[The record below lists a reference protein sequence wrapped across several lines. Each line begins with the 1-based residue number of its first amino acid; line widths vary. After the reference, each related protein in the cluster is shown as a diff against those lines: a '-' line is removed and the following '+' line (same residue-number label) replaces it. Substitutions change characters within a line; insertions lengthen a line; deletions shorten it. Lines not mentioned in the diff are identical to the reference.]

1 MVNRRVARL
10 RAASKLPPEKFAEL
24 LGVSKQSL
32 TNYEKDKQTP
42 GCHFFIKVGA
52 VFGGEIV
59 AWVLGTGEDED
70 IERMNVPISLRTL
83 TSWRLSANYVE
94 RHSPKDLHKLACFY
108 YWKRFRNTHALP
120 CSVCVLFLFY
130 CRYYRMIL
138 RPYIIL
144 VQS

>member
-10 RAASKLPPEKFAEL
+10 RAASKLSPEKFAEL

-70 IERMNVPISLRTL
+70 IERMNVPHIVNNFDQLEAIRELRSKTF
-83 TSWRLSANYVE
+83 S
-94 RHSPKDLHKLACFY
+94 D
-108 YWKRFRNTHALP
+108 RF
-120 CSVCVLFLFY
+120 
-130 CRYYRMIL
+130 I
-138 RPYIIL
+138 
-144 VQS
+144 